1 MEKSAHAVKAGVEFI
16 RENGEMAWADLN
28 DEERARRALRS
39 SRAIASAATFVLPAH
54 IRTADRSFG
63 GAPGL
68 TDMVMSYMQ
77 IMNEKRAEADEKLA
91 IAAFTE
97 KWTLPA
103 APEIADPL
111 DLLWVAES

>member
-1 MEKSAHAVKAGVEFI
+1 
-16 RENGEMAWADLN
+16 
-28 DEERARRALRS
+28 
-39 SRAIASAATFVLPAH
+39 
-54 IRTADRSFG
+54 
-63 GAPGL
+63 
-68 TDMVMSYMQ
+68 MVMSYMQ

>member
-1 MEKSAHAVKAGVEFI
+1 MRVAQFES
-16 RENGEMAWADLN
+16 D
-28 DEERARRALRS
+28 
-39 SRAIASAATFVLPAH
+39 
-54 IRTADRSFG
+54 SFG
-63 GAPGL
+63 GNFRPAGLHQNGRPKFEGAPGL
-68 TDMVMSYMQ
+68 TDIVMSYMQ